1 MWTLNTVVFKQLFD
15 LKFLGDFAFPNY
27 KTKSTEFKTNSG
39 AVILF
44 NTNTGSIV
52 YQKNAYKKMY
62 PASTTKIIT
71 AIITLENCNLDD
83 TATVSENA
91 INLPA
96 GYVSAYLQ
104 VGEKLSINDL
114 LHLLL
119 IVSANDA
126 ANVLAEHVGGS
137 TENFSNMMNSK
148 AKEIGCKNTNFTN
161 PYGCHNENHYST
173 AYDLCLIANYAMQN
187 EVFRQIVS
195 TKTYTTSP
203 TSMSESKKLMNTN
216 RLLHQYNRE
225 DNSENIFYYEYATGI
240 KTGYTE
246 QAKNCLV
253 ASAKKDNIEYI
264 AVILSS
270 QTSEDNY
277 NSQRYSD
284 TKNLFSTA
292 FENYSLHTIKNMD
305 DIITTVE
312 IPNGDFI
319 RRNLNLKLET
329 FHYLHN

>member
-1 MWTLNTVVFKQLFD
+1 MSIPSGYSNAAIQPNETLTCEELLD
-15 LKFLGDFAFPNY
+15 MFL
-27 KTKSTEFKTNSG
+27 
-39 AVILF
+39 I
-44 NTNTGSIV
+44 
-52 YQKNAYKKMY
+52 
-62 PASTTKIIT
+62 
-71 AIITLENCNLDD
+71 
-83 TATVSENA
+83 
-91 INLPA
+91 
-96 GYVSAYLQ
+96 
-104 VGEKLSINDL
+104 
-114 LHLLL
+114 H
-119 IVSANDA
+119 SANEIGIIF
-126 ANVLAEHVGGS
+126 AEHISGS
-137 TENFSNMMNSK
+137 VENFATLMNKK
-148 AKEIGCKNTNFTN
+148 ASEIGCKNTNFTN

-319 RRNLNLKLET
+319 RRNLNLKLENNIEILINNKDLETDLTPEIILNEEKIQAPISKGDVLGTLSYTYNGTTYTENLLASTGVATEEQMNTYFKIAVSGLIILLT
-329 FHYLHN
+329 FTIIEVIRKK